1 MCEFRSNR
9 YVCMY
14 VGIITYAC
22 IYILSSRDLSSEFS
36 TRLLLFCGCVFCSQ
50 FYSVWQYAI
59 ATHISL
65 STQHY
70 FHYRRAKLNV
80 HQLVHN
86 LAPQLL

>member
-1 MCEFRSNR
+1 
-9 YVCMY
+9 MY

-36 TRLLLFCGCVFCSQ
+36 TRLLLFCGCVLS
-50 FYSVWQYAI
+50 STVWQYAI

-70 FHYRRAKLNV
+70 FHYRCAKLNV